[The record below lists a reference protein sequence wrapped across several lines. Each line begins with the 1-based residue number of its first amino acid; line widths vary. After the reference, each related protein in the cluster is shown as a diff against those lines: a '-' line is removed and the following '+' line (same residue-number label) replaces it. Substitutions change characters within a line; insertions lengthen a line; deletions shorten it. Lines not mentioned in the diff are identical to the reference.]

1 MLSAA
6 ELINEIS
13 GKSGKTPDDVKKLIK
28 EKQQELSD
36 LVSEEGA
43 AYIVGRELGVE
54 LVKETKRELKVANIV
69 PDMRNVDI
77 VARIA
82 SVFEPKEFD
91 KNGKK
96 GIVSSMILSDETGTI
111 RLPLWNDEVSLIA
124 SNGLKQNDLIEV
136 KGAWAKKDTY
146 RDGVELRLGKRG
158 RIKKLEDGPAAE
170 PDMPH
175 SENYPVSSQAAKR
188 MDISMLSPGMNAII
202 KGCLLQVY
210 RKKPFFESC
219 PQCGGRVEEKDGVFT
234 CKEHG
239 QVEPKYNLIL
249 SGVIDDGTGN
259 IRAVFF
265 KEQAEKLFGKPPEEV
280 KSEFTEKGQ
289 DGFWDGFTGSGKDI
303 LIEGRVKTNELTKEM
318 EILCN
323 NLEEVDARE
332 EIQRLLKDMKQ

>member
-1 MLSAA
+1 MLSAD
-6 ELINEIS
+6 ELITEIS
-13 GKSGKTPDDVKKLIK
+13 GKSGKNPDEIKKMIK
-28 EKQQELSD
+28 DKQRELSD

-54 LVKETKRELKVANIV
+54 LIKDTKRELKVANIV
-69 PDMRNVDI
+69 PEMRNVDI

-82 SVFEPKEFD
+82 SIFEPREFN

-96 GIVSSMILSDETGTI
+96 GMVSSIILSDESGTI

-136 KGAWAKKDTY
+136 SGAWAKKDTY

-158 RIKKLEDGPAAE
+158 RIKKLEDGPAPE

-175 SENYPVSSQAAKR
+175 SEDYPVPPKEAKR
-188 MDISMLSPGMNAII
+188 MDISMLSPGLNAIV

-210 RKKPFFESC
+210 RKRPFFESC
-219 PQCGGRVEEKDGVFT
+219 SQCGGRVEEKDGIFT

-239 QVEPKYNLIL
+239 QVEPKYNLLL

-259 IRAVFF
+259 LRVVFF
-265 KEQAEKLFGKPPEEV
+265 REQAEKLFGKPVEEV
-280 KSEFTEKGQ
+280 KAEFTEKGQ
-289 DGFWDGFTGSGKDI
+289 DAFWDGFTGIGKE
-303 LIEGRVKTNELTKEM
+303 LLVEGRIKSNELTKEM

-323 NLEEVDARE
+323 NVEEVNTRE
-332 EIQRLLKDMKQ
+332 EIKRLLSEVGQ